1 MLQKGGMFLLEG
13 ANPADVFTPEDF
25 SDEHKM
31 IASTCRDFIEKEVIP
46 KIDDIEAQKPG
57 VMRDLLTKAGDLGLL
72 SADIEEEYG
81 GSELGKLSSIIITEN
96 ISYGG
101 SFALGHGAHTGI
113 GYLPIVLFGNEEQKK
128 KYLPKLATGEW
139 IAAYALTEPG
149 AGSDALAAKTKA
161 VLSDDGKYYI
171 LNGEKMF
178 ITNAGFADVFVTY
191 AKIDGEKFTSFIVEK
206 GTPGFSTGAEE
217 KKMGI
222 KGSSTCSLI
231 FEDARVPVEN
241 VLGEIGKG
249 HVIAFNILNIGRFKL
264 GAGVTGSAK
273 KAIELAVKYA
283 LQRQQFKTPIAKF
296 GMIQTK
302 LAQMNARTYASESV
316 QYRLGGLIEG
326 ALEDKKTGPEIGKA
340 IEAYAI
346 ECSISKVF
354 GSEVLDYVVDEM
366 VQIYGGYGFISEYPA
381 ERFYRD
387 SRINRIFEGTNE
399 VNRLIIPATLMRM
412 AMKGELPFLM
422 AAQALQKEIMDLK
435 ATIPADDGKPLY
447 TERAMLALVKKLFL
461 MIAGQAAMKYMQ
473 KLAEEQELIQIM
485 ADIAIEIYAM
495 ESCMLRALKAW
506 EQDPA
511 SAELKIDL
519 TRAYIYDKW
528 AGYEKL
534 GREAMCYLESGDM
547 LSTQLAIVKR
557 MTRYVPID
565 MINLR
570 RKICAQII
578 EKENYVC

>member
-1 MLQKGGMFLLEG
+1 MLQKGGMYLLES

-25 SDEHKM
+25 TDEHKM
-31 IASTCRDFIEKEVIP
+31 IASTCTDFIDKEVVP
-46 KIDDIEAQKPG
+46 RMDDLEAQKEG
-57 VMRDLLTKAGDLGLL
+57 LMRELLTKAGDLGLL

-81 GSELGKLSSIIITEN
+81 GAELGKLASIIITEN

-101 SFALGHGAHTGI
+101 SFSLGHGAHTGI
-113 GYLPIVLFGNEEQKK
+113 GSLPIVLFGNEEQKK
-128 KYLPKLATGEW
+128 KYLPKLASGEW
-139 IAAYALTEPG
+139 LAAYALTEPG
-149 AGSDALAAKTKA
+149 AGSDALSAKTKA
-161 VLSDDGKYYI
+161 VLSEDGKYYI

-191 AKIDGEKFTSFIVEK
+191 AKIDGDKFTAFIVERD
-206 GTPGFSTGAEE
+206 TPGFSTGAEE

-222 KGSSTCSLI
+222 KGSSTRSLI
-231 FEDARVPVEN
+231 FEDARIPVEN

-273 KAIELAVKYA
+273 KAIQLAVKYA

-302 LAQMNARTYASESV
+302 LAQMNTRVYASESV
-316 QYRLGGLIEG
+316 QYRLAGLVEE
-326 ALEDKKTGPEIGKA
+326 ALQGKKSGPEIGKA
-340 IEAYAI
+340 IEEYAI
-346 ECSISKVF
+346 ECSVSKVF
-354 GSEVLDYVVDEM
+354 GSEVLDFVVDEM
-366 VQIYGGYGFISEYPA
+366 VQIYGGYGYIQEYPA

-399 VNRLIIPATLMRM
+399 INRLIIPATLMRK
-412 AMKGELPFLM
+412 AMKGELPFLQ
-422 AAQALQKEIMDLK
+422 AAQALQKEVMDLK

-447 TERAMLALVKKLFL
+447 TERAMLALVKKLFI
-461 MIAGQAAMKYMQ
+461 MTAGQAAMKYMQ

-495 ESCMLRALKAW
+495 EACVLRAMKAW
-506 EQDPA
+506 ENDPA
-511 SAELKIDL
+511 SADLKIDL
-519 TRAYIYDKW
+519 TKAYIYDKW
-528 AGYEKL
+528 PVFEKL
-534 GREAMCYLESGDM
+534 GKEAMCYLESGDM
-547 LSTQLAIVKR
+547 LATQLAIVKR

-565 MINLR
+565 LINLR
-570 RKICAQII
+570 RKICAQVID
-578 EKENYVC
+578 KESYVC